1 MQLYLAQ
8 MLALMYT
15 LMVTWKAMERMLS
28 HILEQNPTEFAG
40 ITLVAANS

>member
-15 LMVTWKAMERMLS
+15 LMVTGEAMEHMFNRIS
-28 HILEQNPTEFAG
+28 EQNQTDFAG